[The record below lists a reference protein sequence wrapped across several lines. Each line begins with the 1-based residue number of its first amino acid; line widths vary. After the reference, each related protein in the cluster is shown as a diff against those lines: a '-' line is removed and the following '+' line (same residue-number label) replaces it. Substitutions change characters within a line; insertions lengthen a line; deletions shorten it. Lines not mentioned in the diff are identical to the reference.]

1 MSIDVVKHFS
11 IRVLAKFLQE
21 TLFARVPRWGRKRRC
36 KRDIPSPTFQ
46 FLNWVFHSPNSPSF
60 EYDFPNEIEFHRR
73 RNKKTSRRTAF
84 YRIFSSRFPEKVFI
98 ASRLKLICFQFP
110 FIRVFC
116 RLIHNNFRD
125 TLPAVEF
132 VSSPYL
138 SETFLSHSSMAQ

>member
-1 MSIDVVKHFS
+1 MFC
-11 IRVLAKFLQE
+11 E
-21 TLFARVPRWGRKRRC
+21 GGRKRRC

-73 RNKKTSRRTAF
+73 RNKKTPADEQAAYEAAF
-84 YRIFSSRFPEKVFI
+84 YRIFHLAFPKKVFI

-132 VSSPYL
+132 ASFSPTLVEIFSL
-138 SETFLSHSSMAQ
+138 SPSHSPMAQ